1 MTNTGK
7 LVFKP
12 SKSKQEI
19 ASIYNFNVNAFADMK
34 DFDWSEQNIKK
45 EIADGY
51 SLDMVEMMMKMEEE
65 FGVEIPEDKTEDL
78 KTISDVTNFLQNA
91 N

>member
-1 MTNTGK
+1 MEVQDKVIKIVSDATK
-7 LVFKP
+7 V
-12 SKSKQEI
+12 E
-19 ASIYNFNVNAFADMK
+19 AA
-34 DFDWSEQNIKK
+34 NIKP
-45 EIADGY
+45 ETNFIDDLNLD

-78 KTISDVTNFLQNA
+78 KTISDVTNFLKENA

>member
-1 MTNTGK
+1 ME
-7 LVFKP
+7 V
-12 SKSKQEI
+12 QEKVI
-19 ASIYNFNVNAFADMK
+19 KIVSEATKVDSASIKTETNFIDDLNLD
-34 DFDWSEQNIKK
+34 
-45 EIADGY
+45 

-78 KTISDVTNFLQNA
+78 KTIGDVTNYLKDNA

>member
-1 MTNTGK
+1 MEI
-7 LVFKP
+7 
-12 SKSKQEI
+12 QEKVI
-19 ASIYNFNVNAFADMK
+19 GIVSEAANVEAA
-34 DFDWSEQNIKK
+34 NIKA
-45 EIADGY
+45 ETSFVEDLNLD

-78 KTISDVTNFLQNA
+78 KTISDVTNYLKDNA

>member
-1 MTNTGK
+1 M
-7 LVFKP
+7 
-12 SKSKQEI
+12 EI
-19 ASIYNFNVNAFADMK
+19 QDKVINIVSEAANVEAGT
-34 DFDWSEQNIKK
+34 IKA
-45 EIADGY
+45 ETSFVDDLNLD

-78 KTISDVTNFLQNA
+78 KTINDVTKYLKDNA